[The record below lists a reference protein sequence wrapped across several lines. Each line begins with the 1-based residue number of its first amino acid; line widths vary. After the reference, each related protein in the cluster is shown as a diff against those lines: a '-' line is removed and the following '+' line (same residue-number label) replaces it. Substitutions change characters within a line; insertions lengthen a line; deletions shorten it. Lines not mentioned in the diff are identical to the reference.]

1 MLGILKSGSHCSRK
15 VQCSIQHR
23 RESRALG
30 RLHTLVYPPGT
41 IHTVCHVTLARV
53 AAIDSSSF
61 IVVFCNAIQ
70 KADAADLETLQQFVA
85 SLESCRTVSEG
96 ADKLYK
102 MCHLFLQV
110 AKLCIQAKKNDT
122 GNPPQTVTQPAP
134 NNFYTTTDS
143 TQLDLSTMTQFDP
156 YLSALGLVP
165 NSAWPMTGYTDTS
178 AVGTA
183 MESFANVPNTAN
195 TQGSEGFGLGYASN
209 GIPQNSVQDWF
220 SGSRYLMNLMEA
232 DDNMQM
238 PNLNDYDVQ
247 L

>member
-1 MLGILKSGSHCSRK
+1 
-15 VQCSIQHR
+15 V
-23 RESRALG
+23 
-30 RLHTLVYPPGT
+30 
-41 IHTVCHVTLARV
+41 RV
-53 AAIDSSSF
+53 AANDIRSF

-70 KADAADLETLQQFVA
+70 KSDTVDLDTLQRFVA

-110 AKLCIQAKKNDT
+110 AKLYIQAKKNDMR
-122 GNPPQTVTQPAP
+122 NQPRTVAQPAQ
-134 NNFYTTTDS
+134 NNFYTTRDG

-165 NSAWPMTGYTDTS
+165 NSAWPMADYSDTP
-178 AVGTA
+178 AMGTA
-183 MESFANVPNTAN
+183 MESFANVANTAN
-195 TQGSEGFGLGYASN
+195 TQGSEVFGVGYAPN
-209 GIPQNSVQDWF
+209 GLPQNSVQDWF

-232 DDNMQM
+232 GDDMQM
-238 PNLNDYDVQ
+238 PDLNDFDVQ